1 MNTKEDK
8 KKEFQT
14 LFLTGKYTQQEIAD
28 KLGVCRTSISRWI
41 NESPTASYMQ
51 IRKRLSKE
59 LDRLSKHPQG
69 NEELIFKY
77 IQNLDL
83 LDTMIRRAKYLPN
96 IQPI

>member
-1 MNTKEDK
+1 MNSKEDK
-8 KKEFQT
+8 KKEFQK
-14 LFLTGKYTQQEIAD
+14 LFLTGKYTQQEIANII
-28 KLGVCRTSISRWI
+28 GVSRVSISRGI
-41 NESPTASYMQ
+41 NESPTTSYIQ

-59 LDRLSKHPQG
+59 LDRLSKTPQG

-96 IQPI
+96 IQPL

>member
-1 MNTKEDK
+1 MNTKEEQK
-8 KKEFQT
+8 KVFQK

-28 KLGVCRTSISRWI
+28 KLGVCRKSISRWI
-41 NESPTASYMQ
+41 NESPTVTYIE

-59 LDRLSKHPQG
+59 LDRLSKNPQG

-96 IQPI
+96 IQPL

>member
-1 MNTKEDK
+1 MKSIIDK
-8 KKEFQT
+8 KKEFQK

-28 KLGVCRTSISRWI
+28 ILDISRISISRWI
-41 NESPTASYMQ
+41 NDSPTTSYIQ

-59 LDRLSKHPQG
+59 LDRLSKTPCG

-96 IQPI
+96 IQPL

>member
-1 MNTKEDK
+1 MNSKDDK
-8 KKEFQT
+8 KKEFQKM
-14 LFLTGKYTQQEIAD
+14 FLTGKYTQQEIAD
-28 KLGVCRTSISRWI
+28 VIGVSRISISRWI
-41 NESPTASYMQ
+41 KESPTISYIQ
-51 IRKRLSKE
+51 IRKRLAKE
-59 LDRLSKHPQG
+59 LERLSKAPQG

>member
-1 MNTKEDK
+1 MNSKDDK
-8 KKEFQT
+8 KKEFQK

-28 KLGVCRTSISRWI
+28 KLNVSRKSINRWVKD
-41 NESPTASYMQ
+41 SPTIEYIQ

-59 LDRLSKHPQG
+59 LCRLSKNPRG

-96 IQPI
+96 LQPI